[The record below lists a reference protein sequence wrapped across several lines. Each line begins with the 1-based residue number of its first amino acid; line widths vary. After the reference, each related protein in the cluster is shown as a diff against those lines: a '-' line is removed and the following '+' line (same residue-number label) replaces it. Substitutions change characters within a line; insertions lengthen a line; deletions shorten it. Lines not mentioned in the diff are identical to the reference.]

1 MLDLQHLKTFRAV
14 VNRKNFTRAAADLG
28 YSQATVTIHVKAL
41 ERELGAV
48 LVEHRRFS
56 RNFVLTSAGRRV
68 FEYAGR
74 LLVLAAETKAAVRI
88 EKAVPTSASEKYGT
102 RSANF
107 HLSESLEPEP
117 QSVPR

>member
-1 MLDLQHLKTFRAV
+1 MLHLQHLKTFHTV

-41 ERELGAV
+41 ERELGAA

-56 RNFVLTSAGRRV
+56 RKLVLTSAGRRV

-74 LLVLAAETKAAVRI
+74 LLALAAETKAAVRAK
-88 EKAVPTSASEKYGT
+88 EAVPATSA
-102 RSANF
+102 
-107 HLSESLEPEP
+107 LPSL
-117 QSVPR
+117 